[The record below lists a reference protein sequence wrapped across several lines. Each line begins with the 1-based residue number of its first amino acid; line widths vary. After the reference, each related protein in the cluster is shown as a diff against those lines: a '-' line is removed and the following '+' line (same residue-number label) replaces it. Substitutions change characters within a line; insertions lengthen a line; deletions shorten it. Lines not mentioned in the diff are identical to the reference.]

1 MENTIEQQVLSM
13 IAANPGITVR
23 RIHALQPAI
32 KPVNSTIQMLVRKG
46 KIRGK
51 EGKGQHNTKF
61 FAVQDN
67 VMHMAQDDSETEGIA
82 ALRKE
87 RERYD
92 SSKHRM
98 SEIWGN
104 AHDALSEMLDS
115 SDPDEMSGRLQ
126 QFNELMTEYAQAAK
140 FVNSRKGIFG

>member
-23 RIHALQPAI
+23 QIHALRPAI
-32 KPVNSTIQMLVRKG
+32 KPVNSMIQMLVRKG

-51 EGKGQHNTKF
+51 EGKGQREF

-67 VMHMAQDDSETEGIA
+67 VMHMAQDDNESEGIA

-92 SSKHRM
+92 SNKQQVN
-98 SEIWGN
+98 EIWSK
-104 AHDALSEMLDS
+104 AHESLLEMLNS

-140 FVNSRKGIFG
+140 FVNSRKDIFG

>member
-23 RIHALQPAI
+23 QIHALRPAI
-32 KPVNSTIQMLVRKG
+32 KPVNSTIQMLVRMG

-51 EGKGQHNTKF
+51 EGKGQREF

-67 VMHMAQDDSETEGIA
+67 VMHMAQDDNESEGIA

-92 SSKHRM
+92 SSKQRM
-98 SEIWGN
+98 SEIWGK
-104 AHDALSEMLDS
+104 AHDALSEMLDG
-115 SDPDEMSGRLQ
+115 DELDAMEGRLQ
-126 QFNELMTEYAQAAK
+126 QFNEMMTEYAQAAK

>member
-32 KPVNSTIQMLVRKG
+32 KPVNSTIQMLVRMG

-51 EGKGQHNTKF
+51 EGKGQREF

-67 VMHMAQDDSETEGIA
+67 VMHMAQDESESEGIA

-92 SSKHRM
+92 SSKQRM
-98 SEIWGN
+98 NEIWSK
-104 AHDALSEMLDS
+104 AHDSLSEMLDS
-115 SDPDEMSGRLQ
+115 SGPDEMPGRLQ

-140 FVNSRKGIFG
+140 FVRSREDIFG

>member
-23 RIHALQPAI
+23 QIHALRPAI
-32 KPVNSTIQMLVRKG
+32 KPVNSTIQMLVRMG

-51 EGKGQHNTKF
+51 EGKGQREF

-67 VMHMAQDDSETEGIA
+67 VMHMAQDDNESEGIA

-92 SSKHRM
+92 SSKQRVN
-98 SEIWGN
+98 EIWSN
-104 AHDALSEMLDS
+104 AHESLSEMLNS
-115 SDPDEMSGRLQ
+115 SDPDEISGRLQ

-140 FVNSRKGIFG
+140 FVNSRKDIFG

>member
-23 RIHALQPAI
+23 QIHALRPAI
-32 KPVNSTIQMLVRKG
+32 KPVNSTIQMLVRMG

-51 EGKGQHNTKF
+51 EGKGQREF

-67 VMHMAQDDSETEGIA
+67 VMHMAQDDNESEGIA

-92 SSKHRM
+92 SSKHQVN
-98 SEIWGN
+98 EIWSK
-104 AHDALSEMLDS
+104 AHESLLEMLNS

-126 QFNELMTEYAQAAK
+126 QFNEMMKEYAQAAK
-140 FVNSRKGIFG
+140 FVNSRKDIFG